1 MGAKRWAD
9 QEDDRESE
17 KEGDRESEKEGG
29 GESEIKLFTNWL
41 VSLIKSTH
49 VSM

>member
-1 MGAKRWAD
+1 MGAKRWAN
-9 QEDDRESE
+9 QED
-17 KEGDRESEKEGG
+17 DRESEKEGG

-41 VSLIKSTH
+41 VKSTH